1 MIFKYN
7 GSENPAK
14 DKKND
19 SLADEKFIPDTLS

>member
-19 SLADEKFIPDTLS
+19 SLADEKFIHDI